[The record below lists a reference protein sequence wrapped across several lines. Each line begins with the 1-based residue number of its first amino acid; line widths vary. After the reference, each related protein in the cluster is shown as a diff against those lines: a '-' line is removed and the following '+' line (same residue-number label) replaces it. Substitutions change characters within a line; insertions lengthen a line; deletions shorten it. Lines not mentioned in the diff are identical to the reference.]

1 MRGEDYS
8 THVSLCFSSA
18 TAASMAAAIFMVR
31 ATLAAGLRFKV
42 TPKSLTNISSA
53 AHIASAARSV
63 AVFKGAPLRIVGERR
78 KDAPACHFY

>member
-1 MRGEDYS
+1 
-8 THVSLCFSSA
+8 VSFCRSSA
-18 TAASMAAAIFMVR
+18 TAASIAAASFTIRAIFAV
-31 ATLAAGLRFKV
+31 GLRSGV
-42 TPKSLTNISSA
+42 APISLTNISSA